1 MNHILIAL
9 QIFVALGIFNVW
21 LLRYG
26 KETKWRGGAAKNMKD
41 EFLAYGLPVWFMIG
55 IGIVKV
61 SLAIGLIVGVW
72 VPVVTKPAAAA
83 LAALMIGAIAMHVKV
98 KDPVQRALPA
108 IAMFLLS
115 ALIALAN

>member
-1 MNHILIAL
+1 MNYTLVAL

-26 KETKWRGGAAKNMKD
+26 KETKWRGGTAKNMKE
-41 EFLAYGLPVWFMIG
+41 EFLAYGLPVWFMVCIG
-55 IGIVKV
+55 IAKV
-61 SLAIGLIVGVW
+61 SLAIGLLVGVW
-72 VPVVTKPAAAA
+72 IPVVTKPAAAA
-83 LAALMIGAIAMHVKV
+83 LAVLMLGAVAMHVKV
-98 KDPVQRALPA
+98 QDPVQRALPA